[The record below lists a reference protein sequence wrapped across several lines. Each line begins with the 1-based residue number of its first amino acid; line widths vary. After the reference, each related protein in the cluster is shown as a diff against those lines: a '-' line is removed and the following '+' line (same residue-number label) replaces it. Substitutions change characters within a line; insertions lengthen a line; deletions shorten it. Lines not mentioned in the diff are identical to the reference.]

1 MIAFSSI
8 FSPELWR
15 ILRLLDNR
23 LKIRS
28 GLVLLLMLAQSL
40 LELGFIVALTGMGM
54 ALTNSAGLRA
64 NIVYKEIFYF
74 FPAVSA
80 WAESPHNLL
89 MLSGGIVVLVSITKN
104 IVSYLTARSI
114 GLLGEDISLALG
126 TEIMERFLYRDYA
139 WHLSPESSS
148 MFQCMM
154 WRSNLGLMLTHLLSM
169 YALLITILVLF
180 SSLVGQEPVL
190 TTMILGITGLIGA
203 ILYGIV
209 RKKVDKNATNVATSD
224 NEFTRALLCATKGIR
239 EVLIYRQQPAFLHS
253 LVQAAYNGR
262 GPRTFINIAS
272 TLPTWVLEVT
282 GFVVVVL
289 STAFMVYVQH
299 STTERITAAL
309 ALLILTSWRVLPFCN
324 RIVSLQISVRGLRP
338 MTNAV
343 LELLEKLRR
352 SPAHETLLPDPN
364 FSFSKSISLCDVY
377 FRYPTSD
384 ASSLQDISLT
394 IQKGDRVGLIGP
406 SGAGK
411 STLAGIVSGLLPLS
425 SGRLLVDGHELT
437 QEQAAAFAKQVG
449 YVPQTPFLFAD
460 TLAENIAFSAWGK
473 PADTERLRS
482 ACRQA
487 AIDFVDTHPQGLEQP
502 IGDNGAGL
510 SGGQAQRVSIARAMY
525 TRPALIIFDE
535 ATSAL
540 DQANEQVI
548 QQTIDQLSNNVTC
561 LIIAHRLSTVEKC
574 NIIVWMDNGRIV
586 MQGSPKDVLHSYLT
600 YQRNHKF

>member
-1 MIAFSSI
+1 MKANISI
-8 FSPELWR
+8 FFPELWR
-15 ILRLLDNR
+15 ILRLLDSR

-28 GLVLLLMLAQSL
+28 GFVLLLILAQSL
-40 LELGFIVALTGMGM
+40 LELSFIVALTSMGM

-64 NIVYKEIFYF
+64 TVVYKGIFYF
-74 FPAVSA
+74 FPALDI
-80 WAESPHNLL
+80 WAEPPHNLL
-89 MLSGGIVVLVSITKN
+89 MLTGVIVVLVSITKN
-104 IVSYLTARSI
+104 IVNYLTAQSI
-114 GLLGEDISLALG
+114 ALLGEDISLSLG

-169 YALLITILVLF
+169 YALLITIVVLF

-190 TTMILGITGLIGA
+190 TTMIIGITGVIGA
-203 ILYGIV
+203 VLYGVV
-209 RKKVDKNATNVATSD
+209 RKKVDKSATNVAKSD
-224 NEFTRALLCATKGIR
+224 NEFTRALLCATKGVR
-239 EVLIYRQQPAFLHS
+239 EVLIYRQQPAFLKS
-253 LVQAAYNGR
+253 LVQAAFKGR

-299 STTERITAAL
+299 SSTERITTAL

-343 LELLEKLRR
+343 LELLEKLRQ
-352 SPAHETLLPDPN
+352 SPAQETFIPDPH
-364 FSFSKSISLCDVY
+364 FSFSESVSLDNVY
-377 FRYPTSD
+377 FCYPTSD
-384 ASSLQDISLT
+384 TNSLQDITLT

-411 STLAGIVSGLLPLS
+411 STLAGVLSGLLPFN
-425 SGRLLVDGHELT
+425 SGKMLVDGHDLT
-437 QEQAAAFAKQVG
+437 PEKAAAFAMQIG
-449 YVPQTPFLFAD
+449 YVPQTPFLFAG
-460 TLAENIAFSAWGK
+460 TLAENIAFSTWGK
-473 PADTERLRS
+473 PADTDRLRA

-525 TRPALIIFDE
+525 TRPSLIIFDE

-540 DQANEQVI
+540 DQANENAI
-548 QQTIDQLSNNVTC
+548 QQTIDQLADNVTC
-561 LIIAHRLSTVEKC
+561 LIIAHRLTTVEKC
-574 NIIVWMDNGRIV
+574 DLIVWMDNGRIV
-586 MQGSPKDVLHSYLT
+586 MQGPPADVLPAYIGSQT
-600 YQRNHKF
+600 VK